1 MKQIILDLLDY
12 SKASKAANN
21 IEVVDLNDLVEEYNI
36 LRRRLL
42 QDKKAKII
50 TGDLPNVKCYKAP
63 LVQTLHSLLDNAIKY
78 SKENEPPIINISVS
92 ETKNHWQIS
101 IEDNG
106 IGIDP
111 AFYDKIFIIF
121 QRLHNRDRYDGT
133 GIGLSIAK
141 KHVELWG
148 GKIWVESELGIGSTF
163 HFTIGRHDHMKEVH
177 ILLVEDN
184 EGDILLTLDAF
195 EESKIRTNISV
206 VRNGAEALDFLYRI
220 GDYKEVNL
228 PDLILLD
235 INLPIYNGHEVLKK
249 IKEDTS
255 LKKIPVI
262 ILTTSSSQKD
272 INKAYENYCNSYVS
286 KPIDMD
292 DFLKV
297 ILKIDE
303 FWLQLSKLAK

>member
-1 MKQIILDLLDY
+1 
-12 SKASKAANN
+12 
-21 IEVVDLNDLVEEYNI
+21 
-36 LRRRLL
+36 
-42 QDKKAKII
+42 
-50 TGDLPNVKCYKAP
+50 
-63 LVQTLHSLLDNAIKY
+63 
-78 SKENEPPIINISVS
+78 
-92 ETKNHWQIS
+92 
-101 IEDNG
+101 
-106 IGIDP
+106 
-111 AFYDKIFIIF
+111 
-121 QRLHNRDRYDGT
+121 
-133 GIGLSIAK
+133 
-141 KHVELWG
+141 
-148 GKIWVESELGIGSTF
+148 
-163 HFTIGRHDHMKEVH
+163 MKEVH